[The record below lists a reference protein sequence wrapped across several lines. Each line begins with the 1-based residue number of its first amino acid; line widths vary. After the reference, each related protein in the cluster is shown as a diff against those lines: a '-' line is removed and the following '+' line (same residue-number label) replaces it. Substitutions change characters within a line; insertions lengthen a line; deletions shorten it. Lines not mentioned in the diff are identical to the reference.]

1 MTDVTVDETDR
12 LAGTNGRAAQ
22 PGTTARLAAFAAG
35 LHPADVPERM
45 AALVKR
51 HLLDQLG
58 VQLACGALP
67 WVRIA
72 TDYVARHGRSGAA
85 TLLGDAAR
93 YDAELAAFGN
103 AIAGHAFELDDS
115 ARGASAHPGCVTVPT
130 VLAVGEELDS
140 SGADAL
146 AALAAGFETVTRVGI
161 AMTPSLLLHRGF
173 HETCVDGVF
182 GAAAAAGRLLGLDQ
196 QAMVATLGIAGSH
209 ASGTT
214 EYTQS
219 GGDVK
224 RLHAGLGAM
233 GGVRSARLAQA
244 GFTAPAA
251 ILEGKRGVLQAFCQE
266 YDETA
271 ITRDLGRTWEFADR
285 ATLKPSCCAAS
296 IIAQIN
302 AAEQAVA
309 TSGRRVADIATI
321 RVGLDRKSMTHI
333 GSIGPEPKDA
343 TGAQFSTHYSV
354 ALALVKGASD
364 FDTYLAALRGGFADP
379 DVLDLAR
386 RVTVELDPECDAEYP
401 ERWLGKVDITF
412 ADGTAT
418 QGRSYAKGS
427 PLDPMT
433 DDEVRDKFLSLAGR
447 VVPRARALAV
457 VDLVDRL
464 ADLGS
469 VGELLAPLRE
479 R

>member
-1 MTDVTVDETDR
+1 MTDET
-12 LAGTNGRAAQ
+12 A
-22 PGTTARLAAFAAG
+22 TTARLAAFAAE
-35 LHPADVPERM
+35 LKPADVPAPM
-45 AALVKR
+45 AALVIR

-58 VQLACGALP
+58 VQLACGVLP

-72 TDYVARHGRSGAA
+72 TDYVARHARPGAA
-85 TLLGDAAR
+85 LLLGDAGR
-93 YDAELAAFGN
+93 YDAEYTAFGN
-103 AIAGHAFELDDS
+103 AVAGHAFELDDS

-146 AALAAGFETVTRVGI
+146 AALAVGFETVTRVGI

-182 GAAAAAGRLLGLDQ
+182 GAAAAAGRLLGLDRD
-196 QAMVATLGIAGSH
+196 AMVTTLGIAGSH

-224 RLHAGLGAM
+224 RLHAGLGAL
-233 GGVRSARLAQA
+233 GGVRSARLAA
-244 GFTAPAA
+244 EGFTAPAA

-271 ITRDLGRTWEFADR
+271 ITGGLGEHWEFAER

-302 AAEQAVA
+302 AAERALAAAGRTVTDVA
-309 TSGRRVADIATI
+309 AI

-333 GSIGPEPKDA
+333 GSIGPEPTDA

-354 ALALVKGASD
+354 AQALVKGSSD
-364 FDTYLAALRGGFADP
+364 FDTYLAALHDGFADP
-379 DVLDLAR
+379 AVLDLAH

-401 ERWLGKVDITF
+401 QRWLGKVDITF
-412 ADGTAT
+412 ADGTAV

-433 DDEVRDKFLSLAGR
+433 DDEVHAKFLALAER
-447 VVPRARALAV
+447 VVPADRARAVLDLAA
-457 VDLVDRL
+457 RL
-464 ADLGS
+464 PELRS